1 MHKSKL
7 KNTLRVRNNIYD
19 YIIVL
24 TIISVIF
31 AGELFGAFTPIVLL
45 GFLASIY
52 SIFVKRIWEHYLI
65 PRCKYLILFF
75 LFFLI
80 YSLGAIS
87 WISDRKQYVINVIW
101 TYCFIFDFLLIF
113 YCSLRANK
121 PVKSIVIG
129 WILFTVVNLCCSY
142 WEITTGNHFASGSF
156 NADNQNAL
164 KIYSAVTYGNYNS
177 FSIVLCLSL
186 VFNLLYMQLYNK
198 LKNQIFALLLII
210 CIFVVLLVN
219 TSRGSLLCFI
229 LFSIPMWYTIRH
241 IRGLRY
247 IVLAIV
253 LCLVGYIWYEY
264 SEIISLIIEERLNSR
279 PDAGEDPRWKL
290 WKAGLEIANQWWYI
304 GSGPGSMMYEYAK
317 NHIFILYA
325 HNLWIQ
331 LLVEYGLLITL
342 IFIFICIKLV
352 RKTLFSIDPI
362 LKSIGLYFVFCWPV
376 LTIIDEGYMKV
387 VHWIFFASIFSII
400 YHRKYCIY
408 E

>member
-1 MHKSKL
+1 MDKH
-7 KNTLRVRNNIYD
+7 RNIYD
-19 YIIVL
+19 YVIIL
-24 TIISVIF
+24 TIISIVF
-31 AGELFGAFTPIVLL
+31 AGDLFGAFTPVVLT
-45 GFLASIY
+45 GFLTSIY
-52 SIFVKRIWEHYLI
+52 FVFRRRIWEHYLI

-75 LFFLI
+75 LIFLI

-87 WISDRKQYVINVIW
+87 WINDRKQYLINVIW

-121 PVKSIVIG
+121 PVNSIVIG
-129 WILFTVVNLCCSY
+129 WIIFIVVNLCCSY

-156 NADNQNAL
+156 NADNQDAL

-177 FSIVLCLSL
+177 LSIVLCLSL
-186 VFNLLYMQLYNK
+186 IFNLLYMQLYNR

-219 TSRGSLLCFI
+219 TSRGSLLCFTF
-229 LFSIPMWYTIRH
+229 FSIPMWYTIRH
-241 IRGLRY
+241 IRGLKY
-247 IVLAIV
+247 IVLTLVI
-253 LCLVGYIWYEY
+253 CIVGYIWHEY
-264 SEIISLIIEERLNSR
+264 SEIICQIIEAQLNSR
-279 PDAGEDPRWKL
+279 PDAGDDPRWRL
-290 WKAGLEIANQWWYI
+290 WKAGLEIASQWWYI

-317 NHIFILYA
+317 NHVFILYA

-331 LLVEYGLLITL
+331 MLVEYGLLITL
-342 IFIFICIKLV
+342 FFISICINIV

-387 VHWIFFASIFSII
+387 FHWIFFASIFSII